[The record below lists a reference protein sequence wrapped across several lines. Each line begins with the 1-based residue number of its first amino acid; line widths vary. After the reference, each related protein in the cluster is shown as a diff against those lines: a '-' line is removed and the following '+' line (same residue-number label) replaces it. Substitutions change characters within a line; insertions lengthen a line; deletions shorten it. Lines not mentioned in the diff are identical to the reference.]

1 MQHPEDKLIRASLAA
16 LARRVGVGLVVT
28 REELEREVAGDTR
41 VRFAFDESAD
51 CYRISIPEV
60 SL

>member
-28 REELEREVAGDTR
+28 HEELERELTGDTR
-41 VRFAFDESAD
+41 VRFAFDENAG
-51 CYRISIPEV
+51 CVRITVPEV